1 MAINYKVRQRKD
13 PRKPEEAGKFYAEA
27 ITISTV
33 REKQIA
39 EEIAK
44 TCTVKHADI
53 VAVLYGIQYEI
64 IRQLKMGNTVQFGD
78 IGSFGGLL
86 HGQGADYPEVWTPDY
101 ITRYQ
106 IKFRQGKQLTFT
118 LGVDDDLKFKKISFT
133 NPDGGEEEG
142 GGI

>member
-1 MAINYKVRQRKD
+1 MAINYRIRQRKD
-13 PRKPEEAGKFYAEA
+13 PRNPEAAGKFYAEA

-39 EEIAK
+39 EEISK
-44 TCTVKHADI
+44 SCTVKYADI

-78 IGSFGGLL
+78 IGSFGGVL
-86 HGQGADYPEVWTPDY
+86 HGLGSEYPEDY
-101 ITRYQ
+101 KTEFITRYQ
-106 IKFRQGKQLTFT
+106 VKFREGKELTFKI
-118 LGVDDDLKFKKISFT
+118 GIDDDVKLKKISFT
-133 NPDGGEEEG
+133 TPNGEEEEG